1 MTSGTSDTK
10 YRQPGE
16 ASPETER
23 ALLIE
28 RLSAMTERIKVME
41 DHLDKIEAER
51 QKALLWGIRLL
62 GTALI
67 GLVAWAAS
75 MGLFKGHAQ

>member
-1 MTSGTSDTK
+1 MVSTTHHQS
-10 YRQPGE
+10 GE

-28 RLSAMTERIKVME
+28 RFSAMTERIKVME
-41 DHLDKIEAER
+41 DHLEKIEAER

-67 GLVAWAAS
+67 GLVAWATS
-75 MGLFKGHAQ
+75 MGLFKGHTP